1 MYMEAHTLSVV
12 RHSLIVVDIVVVTHD
27 KLRMRYLFRFSA
39 DCKAMLGFEIGI
51 YWKLCWA
58 LIGPLFIL
66 VRDRDETSLATVLIH
81 ATKSR

>member
-1 MYMEAHTLSVV
+1 MDAIS
-12 RHSLIVVDIVVVTHD
+12 
-27 KLRMRYLFRFSA
+27 FRFSA

-66 VRDRDETSLATVLIH
+66 VRDRHEISKEQINGVNTCNEITLDI
-81 ATKSR
+81 